1 MTKAERAAKAL
12 ADLMAGYTKNIGES
26 KNHDELKAIG
36 AALAND
42 DTIDPVTRTAIVKI
56 YRAKLNDLDRK
67 MVTFSRNNNFKKLMY
82 NINTLT
88 AETCSA
94 VGKTIYEL
102 AHTTDEKEQPILNK
116 HEADLAFRSYWRQ
129 KNKLAVAAEAA

>member
-1 MTKAERAAKAL
+1 MTKAEKAAKAL
-12 ADLMAGYTKNIGES
+12 AGLIAGYTSKIGEA
-26 KNHDELKAIG
+26 KNHDELKAVG

-42 DTIDPVTRTAIVKI
+42 DTIDGDTRTAIVRI
-56 YRAKLNDLDRK
+56 YRTKLNDLDRK

-82 NINTLT
+82 SINTLT
-88 AETCSA
+88 ADTCSA

-102 AHTTDEKEQPILNK
+102 AHTVDEKEQPILNK

-129 KNKLAVAAEAA
+129 KNKLANAAA